1 MTQLLYKNREEMVC
15 KILKQEILDLVLKP
29 GQLISENEICE
40 RFNVSRTP
48 VRNALRLLEDQNFLI
63 VVPYRGIYVTLLNLI
78 EIKQMI
84 YMRFSVEV
92 MILDDFINLSSNS
105 GLIEDIE
112 YMIRK
117 QENIIKEPDFLPE
130 QFYRLDAK
138 MHEIWFEATKKK
150 KMWEWLQAQK
160 IHYTRF
166 RMLDFVTETDF
177 IRIVKEHKN
186 ILTLIKSKDST
197 RLKDTLKEHLYF
209 SMKRMRHQIDVVY
222 KDYFEEEPAEG
233 KFDI

>member
-1 MTQLLYKNREEMVC
+1 MAELLYKNREEMVYGV
-15 KILKQEILDLVLKP
+15 LKQEILDLILKP

-48 VRNALRLLEDQNFLI
+48 VRNALRLLEDQNFLA
-63 VVPYRGIYVTLLNLI
+63 VVPYRGIYVTLLNLTD
-78 EIKQMI
+78 IKQMI
-84 YMRFSVEV
+84 YMRLAVET
-92 MILDDFINLSSNS
+92 MILHDFIDLPDNTSA
-105 GLIEDIE
+105 IEDIK

-117 QENIIKEPDFLPE
+117 QESILKEPGFVPE

-150 KMWEWLQAQK
+150 KLWEWIQAQRV
-160 IHYTRF
+160 HYTRF

-177 IRIVKEHKN
+177 TRIIKEHKT
-186 ILTLIKSKDST
+186 ILSLIEEKNFSQ
-197 RLKDTLKEHLYF
+197 LKVTLKEHLYF